1 VPFFWNSKI
10 ADWLLA
16 AGDCAKSFT
25 SNTDSNPVLKGNS
38 ESFSESKIDKVIKS
52 VRWKSEKLFGGRL
65 AQKFH
70 PIKRNRLSS
79 FRQRGGTNRFCM
91 SPTSA

>member
-10 ADWLLA
+10 ADWLSA

-38 ESFSESKIDKVIKS
+38 ERFSESKIDKVSKS
-52 VRWKSEKLFGGRL
+52 VRLEEKT
-65 AQKFH
+65 
-70 PIKRNRLSS
+70 
-79 FRQRGGTNRFCM
+79 FRRRAGVKV
-91 SPTSA
+91 SPH